1 MPQTLLLPDASG
13 ALQTYTLRGTTVA
26 PPAASRAFNRIVYS
40 AAHVV
45 ANPRA
50 AVDPWLQCAVD
61 WDATIAYR
69 RYLWSLGLGVAEA
82 MDTAQRGMG
91 LDWPTSLELIRR
103 SLDAAKD
110 FSAQGGVALVA
121 SGCGTDH
128 LVLEDVKTVD
138 DVIRAY
144 ETQME
149 AIEKLGGKLIV
160 MASRALARVAQ
171 SPADYERVYD
181 RILSQAKQSVVLH
194 WLGDMF
200 DPALAGYWRGS
211 DQASAGGT
219 KDVDAAMTTALGIIA
234 AHPDKVDGIKISL
247 LDKDKEIAMRR
258 RLPTTGGLDGQG
270 VRMYTGDDFNYA
282 ELIAGDGFK
291 DSTSG
296 NSKVHGQ
303 SDALL
308 GIFDAIAPAA
318 SAAMG
323 ELAMGNLDQFHAI
336 LGPTVP
342 LSRHIFA
349 APTRFYKTG
358 VVFMA
363 WLNGHQSHFTMVGG
377 QQSTRS
383 LVHLAELFRLADAA
397 NVLQNPALA
406 VHRMK
411 TLCAVHGVE

>member
-1 MPQTLLLPDASG
+1 MALTLHLPTAGG
-13 ALQTYTLRGTTVA
+13 ALAPYTLQGRVLA
-26 PPAASRAFNRIVYS
+26 RPPAGLKFNRIAYS

-45 ANPRA
+45 ADPLA
-50 AVDPWLQCAVD
+50 AVDPWLQAAVD
-61 WDATIAYR
+61 WDATIDYR
-69 RYLWSLGLGVAEA
+69 RHLWSLGLGVAEA

-91 LDWPTSLELIRR
+91 LDWATSLELIRR
-103 SLDAAKD
+103 SIDAAKD
-110 FSAQGGVALVA
+110 IPGAFLA

-128 LVLEDVKTVD
+128 LDIDSVKSVD
-138 DVIRAY
+138 DVIRGY
-144 ETQME
+144 EEQMA
-149 AIEKLGGKLIV
+149 AIEALGGKLII
-160 MASRALARVAQ
+160 MASRALARVAK

-181 RILSQAKQSVVLH
+181 RVLRQAKQPVVLH

-200 DPALAGYWRGS
+200 DPALAGYWGS
-211 DQASAGGT
+211 SDT
-219 KDVDAAMTTALGIIA
+219 DKAMDTALAVIA
-234 AHPDKVDGIKISL
+234 ANPTKVDGIKISL

-258 RLPTTGGLDGQG
+258 RLPAG

-282 ELIAGDGFK
+282 ELIAGDGVG
-291 DSTSG
+291 SEPT
-296 NSKVHGQ
+296 HGQ

-318 SAAMG
+318 SAALG
-323 ELAMGNLDQFHAI
+323 ELAQGNAQKFHDI

-363 WLNGHQSHFTMVGG
+363 WLNGHQKHFTMVGG

-383 LVHLAELFRLADAA
+383 LQHLAELFRLADAA
-397 NVLQNPALA
+397 HVLEKPELA
-406 VHRMK
+406 VQRMK
-411 TLCAVHGVE
+411 TLLALHGVE